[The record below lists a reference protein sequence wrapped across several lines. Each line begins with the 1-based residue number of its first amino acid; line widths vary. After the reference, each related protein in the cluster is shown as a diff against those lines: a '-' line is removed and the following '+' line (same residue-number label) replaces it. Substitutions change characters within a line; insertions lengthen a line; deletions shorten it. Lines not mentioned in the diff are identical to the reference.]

1 MADDT
6 PKAAI
11 PHEEGFEVTR
21 ISENKYFLWGV
32 IIFLLIITAVPAA
45 NDFWNTYFVDPIMA
59 DSKGE
64 AGAKYNTY
72 NTIFYGLV
80 FFLMFLLV
88 NERLEKWEIEINER
102 FVICA
107 VPLVI
112 LGGVSRVLEDADLFE
127 PPIQYLFISP
137 LIYGII
143 TFYALVVIG
152 LGKWL
157 SESDLPSLTKGQG
170 LVALAIGGY
179 ALWWYFVPGDWLPL
193 SSWSL
198 IVLAAAA
205 LTAEYYRAAPLR
217 DPAMFFG
224 ITTTLLLV
232 LTVLTLVQEKAVYP
246 DILGHALLI
255 SFLLTFSIWFVSATF
270 LDVRL
275 GPLYLL
281 LYFGHF
287 FDGAATFLGIE
298 EYGYVEKHVLP
309 TAFIEYVGTA
319 AVMLPLKFL
328 VVTGVILA
336 IEYEESKEEQKEMIN
351 LLLLFLLTLG
361 LAPGTRDVLRIM
373 FGT

>member
-1 MADDT
+1 MEDDK
-6 PKAAI
+6 PEAAI
-11 PHEEGFEVTR
+11 PHEEGFEITK
-21 ISENKYFLWGV
+21 ISENKYVLWGA
-32 IIFLLIITAVPAA
+32 IIFLIIITIVPAA
-45 NDFWNTYFVDPIMA
+45 SDFWNTYFVDPIMA

-80 FFLMFLLV
+80 FFLMFMLV
-88 NERLEKWEIEINER
+88 NELLEKWGIEIDER

-143 TFYALVVIG
+143 TFYALAVIG

-157 SESDLPSLTKGQG
+157 SESDLSSLTKGQG

-179 ALWWYFVPGDWLPL
+179 ALWWYFVPGDWIHH

-205 LTAEYYRAAPLR
+205 LTAEYYRGAPLR

-224 ITTTLLLV
+224 ITTALLLT
-232 LTVLTLVQEKAVYP
+232 LTIMTLAQEKVVYP

-255 SFLLTFSIWFVSATF
+255 SFLLTFTIWFVSGTF

-275 GPLYLL
+275 SPLYLL

>member
-1 MADDT
+1 MEDDK
-6 PKAAI
+6 PVAAI
-11 PHEEGFEVTR
+11 PREEGFEATK
-21 ISENKYFLWGV
+21 ISENKYVLWGAIV
-32 IIFLLIITAVPAA
+32 ILLIITIVPAA

-64 AGAKYNTY
+64 EGAKYNTY

-80 FFLMFLLV
+80 FFLMFMLV
-88 NERLEKWEIEINER
+88 NEILEKWGITIDER

-107 VPLVI
+107 APLVI
-112 LGGVSRVLEDADLFE
+112 LGGFSRVLEDADLFE

-143 TFYALVVIG
+143 TFYALSVIR

-179 ALWWYFVPGDWLPL
+179 GLWWYFVPGDWVHL

-205 LTAEYYRAAPLR
+205 LTAEYYRGAPLR
-217 DPAMFFG
+217 DPILFFG
-224 ITTTLLLV
+224 ITTALLLLLTILTLAQGTVTHPAILGEALLLSSMLTFMVWFLSGTLLN
-232 LTVLTLVQEKAVYP
+232 
-246 DILGHALLI
+246 
-255 SFLLTFSIWFVSATF
+255 
-270 LDVRL
+270 VRL
-275 GPLYLL
+275 NTLYLL

-298 EYGYVEKHVLP
+298 EYGYREKHVLP

-336 IEYEESKEEQKEMIN
+336 IESEESKENHKETIN